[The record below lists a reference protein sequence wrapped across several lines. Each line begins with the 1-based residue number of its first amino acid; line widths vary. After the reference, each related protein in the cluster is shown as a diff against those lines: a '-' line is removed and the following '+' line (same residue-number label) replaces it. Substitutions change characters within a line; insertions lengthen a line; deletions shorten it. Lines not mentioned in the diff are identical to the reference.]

1 MKNNSHFAEVIESSL
16 IGWIGHSWD
25 WNTFPE
31 FGSLLVVESDEI
43 IRFGIVHRVQTGSSD
58 PTRMPFPY
66 QKTEEELLRDQPQ
79 IFTFLKT
86 TFHCL
91 SVGYKES
98 DTFLYLLPPTPCKM
112 HAFIRPASQQEKA
125 LFFARPLY
133 LPLLFNLQQE
143 IFNMDELLLA
153 ILKNG
158 MQNQK
163 MVTDFIAMYTVLTGN
178 DYRRTKLLLE
188 RAQHSL
194 FGLTCF

>member
-1 MKNNSHFAEVIESSL
+1 MKNNSPFAEVIESSL
-16 IGWIGHSWD
+16 IDWIGHSWNWD
-25 WNTFPE
+25 QFPD

-43 IRFGIVHRVQTGSSD
+43 TRFGIVHRVQTGSSD

-91 SVGYKES
+91 SVGYKDANS
-98 DTFLYLLPPTPCKM
+98 FLYLLPPTPCKM
-112 HAFIRPASQQEKA
+112 HTFIRPASPQEKE
-125 LFFARPLY
+125 LFFAKPFY

-153 ILKNG
+153 ILKKG
-158 MQNQK
+158 MQNQS
-163 MVTDFIAMYTVLTGN
+163 MIADFVAMYAILTGN

-194 FGLTCF
+194 LV